1 MKAVIDLER
10 CQGKARCFNLYPA
23 IFGKGPDGKGIVVH
37 TAELDTDELIV
48 DAQSAANA
56 CPRGAIT
63 LVD

>member
-1 MKAVIDLER
+1 MKAVIDPAR
-10 CQGKARCFNLYPA
+10 CQGKARCFNLYPS
-23 IFGKGPDGKGIVVH
+23 IFGKGPDGKGLIVR
-37 TAELDTDELIV
+37 TEDLDTDELIV